1 VPHRPTARTRAPG
14 RAYRGRVDVSGPRR
28 LREVVV
34 AADGGPAAVPG
45 LLDALRDAL
54 EGSGPALLPLPADA
68 AAADRLRAAARAG
81 DPVEAG
87 TALVLATSGSTGEA
101 KAVELGGAALTASA
115 RATAARLGG
124 HGRWLLALPLEH
136 VAAWQVLVRSAV
148 AGTEPAVVPPGDPG
162 ALAAG
167 VAALDDV
174 TGRAARRYAS
184 LVPTQLARA
193 LEVPAAAA
201 ALARLDAVLLGG
213 AAAPAPLLARAAG
226 AGVRVVRTY
235 GSTETSGGCVYDGA
249 PLDGVEVAL
258 DDDGRVLLSGPVL
271 ATGYRGRPDLDA
283 EAFVQRGGRRW
294 YATSDLGALDAAGRL
309 SVLGR
314 LDDVLVTGGRK
325 VAPLAV
331 ERVLAG
337 LPGVAD
343 ALVVGVPDPEW
354 GQRVVALVVPA
365 AGAAAPALDAVR
377 AAVRDRLGAAS
388 APRDVLAVEAVPV
401 RGIGKPDRRAA
412 ADLAARLLADR

>member
-1 VPHRPTARTRAPG
+1 
-14 RAYRGRVDVSGPRR
+14 
-28 LREVVV
+28 
-34 AADGGPAAVPG
+34 
-45 LLDALRDAL
+45 
-54 EGSGPALLPLPADA
+54 
-68 AAADRLRAAARAG
+68 
-81 DPVEAG
+81 
-87 TALVLATSGSTGEA
+87 
-101 KAVELGGAALTASA
+101 
-115 RATAARLGG
+115 
-124 HGRWLLALPLEH
+124 
-136 VAAWQVLVRSAV
+136 
-148 AGTEPAVVPPGDPG
+148 
-162 ALAAG
+162 
-167 VAALDDV
+167 
-174 TGRAARRYAS
+174 
-184 LVPTQLARA
+184 
-193 LEVPAAAA
+193 
-201 ALARLDAVLLGG
+201 
-213 AAAPAPLLARAAG
+213 
-226 AGVRVVRTY
+226 VRTY

>member
-1 VPHRPTARTRAPG
+1 
-14 RAYRGRVDVSGPRR
+14 
-28 LREVVV
+28 V

-45 LLDALRDAL
+45 LLDALGDAL
-54 EGSGPALLPLPADA
+54 AGSGPALLPLPADPA
-68 AAADRLRAAARAG
+68 AAARLRAAAHVEE
-81 DPVEAG
+81 PVDAG

-162 ALAAG
+162 ALAEG
-167 VAALDDV
+167 VAALDD
-174 TGRAARRYAS
+174 GGAGRRYAS

-193 LEVPAAAA
+193 LEVPAATA

-213 AAAPAPLLARAAG
+213 AAAPAPLLARAAD

-258 DDDGRVLLSGPVL
+258 DDDGRVLLRGPVL
-271 ATGYRGRPDLDA
+271 ATGYRGRPDLAA

-294 YATSDLGALDAAGRL
+294 YATSDLGALDAEGRL

-331 ERVLAG
+331 ERVLAD

-354 GQRVVALVVPA
+354 GQRVVALVVPVT
-365 AGAAAPALDAVR
+365 GAAAPSLDAVR
-377 AAVRDRLGAAS
+377 AAVRARLGAAS
-388 APRDVLAVEAVPV
+388 APRDVLVVEAVPL

-412 ADLAARLLADR
+412 AGLAAHLLADR